1 LTTYRRGARI
11 ISSNNDIRRALMDRG
26 DVESLVQTTLGQIE
40 KVLGSKTVIGDPI
53 KVGET
58 TIIPLLSVGFGFGGV
73 GGSGAGDSKKGTEG
87 TGGGGGAGG
96 GIKPIAIIII
106 DKNGARIESIK
117 GGMAAALEKIGESV
131 PDVLSKFADKLGDNK
146 KEG

>member
-1 LTTYRRGARI
+1 
-11 ISSNNDIRRALMDRG
+11 MDRG

-87 TGGGGGAGG
+87 TGAGGGAGG

-117 GGMAAALEKIGESV
+117 GGMSAALEKIGESV
-131 PDVLSKFADKLGDNK
+131 PDVLSKFANKWGDSK

>member
-1 LTTYRRGARI
+1 
-11 ISSNNDIRRALMDRG
+11 MDRQ

-73 GGSGAGDSKKGTEG
+73 GGSGAGDSKKGAEG
-87 TGGGGGAGG
+87 TGAGGAAGG

-106 DKNGARIESIK
+106 DKEGARIESIK
-117 GGMAAALEKIGESV
+117 GGMASALEKIGESV
-131 PDVLSKFADKLGDNK
+131 PDVLSKFANKWGDSN